1 MTENDLWTLEVLNTL
16 IALEVCHAMQASI
29 VISAAAAEFAR
40 RREWFVQNP
49 ANTLPFI
56 ALRALEK
63 GATVTIAEVLKD
75 ERNAFPVSVT
85 IRRKVD
91 LIAHRDSISHPVT
104 VKWRRPEMQEFSEQG
119 REWLELRAA
128 LIWDMQRSIN
138 EELRLAGREIH
149 NDEVEITPAMA
160 MLLELI
166 FKLSARP
173 EALPFLCAPTEEIQA
188 NLQRF
193 RDAYLDFLIVHLD
206 ETDKGLEKT
215 D

>member
-1 MTENDLWTLEVLNTL
+1 MAENDLKNLEMLNLLISLEVRL
-16 IALEVCHAMQASI
+16 AMQAFI

-40 RREWFVQNP
+40 QREWFVQNP

-56 ALRALEK
+56 ALQALEK

-75 ERNAFPVSVT
+75 EQNAFPVSVT

-104 VKWRRPEMQEFSEQG
+104 VKWRRPEMQAFSEQG

-138 EELRLAGREIH
+138 EELKLAGRQTH
-149 NDEVEITPAMA
+149 NDEVVITPAMA
-160 MLLELI
+160 MLLDLI
-166 FKLSARP
+166 FRLSARP
-173 EALPFLCAPTEEIQA
+173 EALPYLCRPTEEIQA
-188 NLQRF
+188 SLQRF
-193 RDAYLDFLIVHLD
+193 RDAYLDFLVEHL
-206 ETDKGLEKT
+206 EERTERKT
-215 D
+215 DV